1 MQTENLIAASVFC
14 SSHNIEYG
22 FINNLRQY
30 GLIEVTATGEEL
42 FINSDDLN
50 KLEQFTRFYYE
61 MQINLEGIEVVDHL
75 LQQLQNQQREIVALR
90 NKLLAANY

>member
-22 FINNLRQY
+22 FINSLQQY
-30 GLIEVTATGEEL
+30 GLIEVTTAGEEL

-90 NKLLAANY
+90 NKLLASNF

>member
-1 MQTENLIAASVFC
+1 MQTENLIAARVFC

-22 FINNLRQY
+22 FINSLRQY
-30 GLIEVTATGEEL
+30 GLIEVTTAGEEL

-50 KLEQFTRFYYE
+50 KLEQFTRFYYD

-75 LQQLQNQQREIVALR
+75 LQQLQSQQREIVALR
-90 NKLLAANY
+90 NKLLASSF

>member
-22 FINNLRQY
+22 FINSLRQY
-30 GLIEVTATGEEL
+30 GLIEVTTAGEEL

-50 KLEQFTRFYYE
+50 KLEQFTRFYYD

-90 NKLLAANY
+90 NKLLAAHY

>member
-22 FINNLRQY
+22 FINSLRQY
-30 GLIEVTATGEEL
+30 GLIEVTPEGEEL

-50 KLEQFTRFYYE
+50 KLEQFTRFYYD

-90 NKLLAANY
+90 NKLLASSF